1 MAAVCD
7 TIKISQQLFSG
18 EKMMRR
24 ICLTALLCVGLML
37 SACGGGAPTEVTV
50 ATEPDTEPATQPVV
64 VTEPPTG
71 PTAPE
76 VTVPEPTEPILFSED
91 ISFTGAYIA
100 DGERMPYA
108 WFEPSSAEPD
118 VKIPLIVF
126 LHGRGECNT
135 VESWFMST
143 GMPQVMQNWA
153 LEGFIA
159 YVVCPQLYGA
169 WNSGYWSCREA
180 ADYVAEL
187 VEYLSG
193 QYPIDPERIYLV
205 GFSSGGMGALYM
217 AAEDPE
223 FYAKLVVMSSS
234 DVERAQLEKIQIPT
248 VGASEMEIT
257 YNHFMKE
264 AFPGAFGA
272 ASVRFY
278 CVKHIEVPGA
288 AFSDDRDGNNRSDL
302 VEWLLED
309 AYEWALPEEE

>member
-1 MAAVCD
+1 MR
-7 TIKISQQLFSG
+7 KIYL
-18 EKMMRR
+18 
-24 ICLTALLCVGLML
+24 IALLCVML
-37 SACGGGAPTEVTV
+37 ILPACGSGEPV
-50 ATEPDTEPATQPVV
+50 ATAVSTEPHTESMSQPVA
-64 VTEPPTG
+64 VTEPPAE
-71 PTAPE
+71 PSEPE
-76 VTVPEPTEPILFSED
+76 VTEPEPTEPVLFSEE
-91 ISFTGAYIA
+91 ITFAGGYIA

-135 VESWFMST
+135 VESWFMNT

-153 LEGFIA
+153 LEGFNA
-159 YVVCPQLYGA
+159 YVVCPQLYGS
-169 WNSGYWSCREA
+169 WNCGYWSCEEA
-180 ADYVAEL
+180 SDYVSEL
-187 VEYLSG
+187 VAYLSG

-217 AAEDPE
+217 AAENPE
-223 FYAKLVVMSSS
+223 SYCKLVVMSSS
-234 DVERAQLEKIQIPT
+234 DVERARLEKIQIPT

-309 AYEWALPEEE
+309 SYEWALTEGE